1 MVDIG
6 DKVKIIS
13 KSSRKHK
20 GKVGIIIKENN
31 SKFGRMVEVK
41 FNENDIA
48 RFYIESLEL
57 I

>member
-1 MVDIG
+1 MDIG